1 MRLYTFEHNGAQRIG
16 AEQDGRL
23 VDLVAASSGA
33 LPGDMLNF
41 IRGGA
46 AARQAAD
53 AALAFAAAR
62 DRRQSLSYALDQV
75 QLLAPLLNP
84 GKILCSGVNY
94 IGHLTENPGAT
105 LPETPGCFSKLPSA
119 IIGPGAPI

>member
-46 AARQAAD
+46 AARQEGGQDDEPGGGHGGRTSRANGRGCPNRFHR
-53 AALAFAAAR
+53 LVR
-62 DRRQSLSYALDQV
+62 P
-75 QLLAPLLNP
+75 APLRGGLHP
-84 GKILCSGVNY
+84 AETTPDPDRTMTRFGTTRTSFPDGR
-94 IGHLTENPGAT
+94 
-105 LPETPGCFSKLPSA
+105 PE
-119 IIGPGAPI
+119 